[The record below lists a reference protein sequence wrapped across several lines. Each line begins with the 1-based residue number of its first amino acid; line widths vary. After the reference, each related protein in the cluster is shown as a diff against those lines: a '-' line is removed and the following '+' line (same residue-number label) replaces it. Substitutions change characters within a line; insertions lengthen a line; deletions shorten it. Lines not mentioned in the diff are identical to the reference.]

1 MALCSL
7 STGRMDTPYSF
18 ASGIMIC
25 PAVTRVSLFASAMVF
40 FAFIAAIVGRIPSI
54 PTIAVTTMSHGSM
67 VAHLI
72 KPSML

>member
-18 ASGIMIC
+18 ASGIMIW

-40 FAFIAAIVGRIPSI
+40 FALMAAIVGRMPSI
-54 PTIAVTTMSHGSM
+54 PTIAVTTISQGSM
-67 VAHLI
+67 VAHLMR
-72 KPSML
+72 PSMP